1 MAQPKGKGAKKADI
15 AAQEK
20 IVAQFEQMRQ
30 EQRAVAS
37 KIAELE
43 SDKNEHK

>member
-1 MAQPKGKGAKKADI
+1 MAQPKGKAAKKADP

-30 EQRAVAS
+30 EQRAIAS

-43 SDKNEHK
+43 SDKSEHK

>member
-1 MAQPKGKGAKKADI
+1 MAESKGKGAKKADT

-20 IVAQFEQMRQ
+20 IVAQFQQMRQ
-30 EQRAVAS
+30 EQRAIAN
-37 KIAELE
+37 KIAEFE